1 MTATR
6 PSFSALAER
15 WHTLNTQ
22 LIDARKIAARKD
34 KDYRATPDGL
44 AESQRRLDLS
54 GDDTDADRAKLARAH
69 HAAEVEAAKEFR
81 ARAARWKVSSSDGYL
96 FALPLGETTP
106 LAAFFVD
113 THVLGTWRINPETNG
128 PVSVRLLRVH
138 VDGTRVRRKFSHP
151 RPTDGQPGPTLPGV
165 IRAAAADRQL
175 VNRLTGLFGDVDYVR
190 LLDLLDNERKDR

>member
-69 HAAEVEAAKEFR
+69 HAAEVEAATIRMVDE
-81 ARAARWKVSSSDGYL
+81 AR
-96 FALPLGETTP
+96 
-106 LAAFFVD
+106 
-113 THVLGTWRINPETNG
+113 
-128 PVSVRLLRVH
+128 
-138 VDGTRVRRKFSHP
+138 
-151 RPTDGQPGPTLPGV
+151 
-165 IRAAAADRQL
+165 
-175 VNRLTGLFGDVDYVR
+175 
-190 LLDLLDNERKDR
+190 